1 MNDFALF
8 YFSTIQNISIAIVG
22 KDQKFRILN
31 DEETS
36 FYVSAVEKRTGPGG
50 SGGSGGDASVAP
62 APPADD
68 PTDDRP
74 GEQGPVAMEA

>member
-1 MNDFALF
+1 MNCFYCLLFAFL
-8 YFSTIQNISIAIVG
+8 QNISIAIVG

-31 DEETS
+31 DEENL

-50 SGGSGGDASVAP
+50 SGGSGAEASAAP

-68 PTDDRP
+68 PRDDRP